1 MGKEKVDILEAV
13 YLIPSECEDVHFGGS
28 HGVRKGWKYLIRT
41 MLLEFPLWLSGN
53 EPDEYP

>member
-1 MGKEKVDILEAV
+1 MEAV